1 MHRQL
6 NPYANRDLRRR
17 MATCLLACLAVPL
30 GLALLAPQAA
40 AQSAITNT
48 QLLRRV
54 KAAFLVKFLGYADF
68 PAVAFPDPAA
78 PLTIGVV
85 DADDLIPELER
96 AVAGRSLNGR
106 RIAVSRL
113 REGERAPVH
122 LLFVGGRDP
131 VQVGR
136 VVRQA
141 AGAMLV
147 VTECENGLRQGSAIN
162 FRLVDEH
169 VRFDVALEAAE
180 RNGVKLSSRLLTV
193 ASQVQ
198 KGAQ

>member
-6 NPYANRDLRRR
+6 KPFANRDLRRR
-17 MATCLLACLAVPL
+17 MAVCLLACLAVPL
-30 GLALLAPQAA
+30 GLAMMAPSAA
-40 AQSAITNT
+40 AQSAIANI
-48 QLLRRV
+48 QLQRRV
-54 KAAFLVKFLGYADF
+54 KAAFLVKFLGYVDF
-68 PAVAFPDPAA
+68 PAGAFGGPAA
-78 PLTIGVV
+78 PVTIGVI
-85 DADDLIPELER
+85 DADDLVGELER
-96 AVAGRSLNGR
+96 AVAGRTIDGR
-106 RIAVSRL
+106 HIAVRRL
-113 REGERAPVH
+113 REGEGAPVH

-131 VQVGR
+131 VRVGQ

-162 FRLVDEH
+162 FRLVDER

-193 ASQVQ
+193 ASRVQ